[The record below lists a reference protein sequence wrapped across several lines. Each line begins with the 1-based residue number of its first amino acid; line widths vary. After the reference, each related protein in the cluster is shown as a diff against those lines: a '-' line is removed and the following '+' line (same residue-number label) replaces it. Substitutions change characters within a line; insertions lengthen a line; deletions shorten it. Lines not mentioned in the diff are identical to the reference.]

1 MRTRTLALATFVI
14 LICSFVFSASLVR
27 ADPYDEWYQ
36 GRQGHWV
43 QEQNAWRF
51 QDRNGSEYRQYGDNW
66 RWAEPA
72 PMARAEAT
80 EWYQGRRGHWIQ
92 ERNEWLFRDLDGNV
106 YRRSSEGW
114 RWVGPAMAAGDAD
127 DVWYQG
133 RRGHWVQA
141 QNGWRFRDS
150 DGNVY
155 RQHGNSWR
163 WYNGRA
169 HGAEGSEYH
178 NRAPGDNRTYEQF
191 QQQEGR

>member
-1 MRTRTLALATFVI
+1 
-14 LICSFVFSASLVR
+14 
-27 ADPYDEWYQ
+27 
-36 GRQGHWV
+36 
-43 QEQNAWRF
+43 
-51 QDRNGSEYRQYGDNW
+51 
-66 RWAEPA
+66 
-72 PMARAEAT
+72 MARAEAT

-106 YRRSSEGW
+106 YRRYGESW
-114 RWVGPAMAAGDAD
+114 RWAPSVATADAD

-155 RQHGNSWR
+155 RQHGNSWQ
-163 WYNGRA
+163 WYNGRR

-178 NRAPGDNRTYEQF
+178 NRAPGDNRTYQEF
-191 QQQEGR
+191 QQQEGH